1 MSSPLSSCCPGGRLM
16 WVEKGVK
23 AFASLL
29 FGCAVKPGANG
40 RSAIVFGQLPPPGDL
55 LRANSLEGLADLPPN
70 SADQGVMSLVALFGP
85 QVGGLLRG
93 ALGPPMMLILKLVN
107 GTCGRPWG
115 MLSALPPRVTFFSG
129 SSK

>member
-40 RSAIVFGQLPPPGDL
+40 RSAIVFGQSAPPGSL
-55 LRANSLEGLADLPPN
+55 LSANSLEGLADLPPN
-70 SADQGVMSLVALFGP
+70 SADHGVMSLMVLFGP
-85 QVGGLLRG
+85 QVGGLLS
-93 ALGPPMMLILKLVN
+93 AAFCPPEMLILKLVK
-107 GTCGRPWG
+107 GTCGRPCG
-115 MLSALPPRVTFFSG
+115 MLSLYRGATS
-129 SSK
+129 